1 MLKRMT
7 SSTNS
12 REASARARP
21 RSSFTG
27 RFSPFRRRTEA
38 SVLRPTISFVPKEA
52 ALARYSMWPR
62 CMMSKHP
69 LVNTTFSL
77 RNFHM
82 FRRREAFS
90 ADRAIFFSM

>member
-1 MLKRMT
+1 M
-7 SSTNS
+7 
-12 REASARARP
+12 
-21 RSSFTG
+21 
-27 RFSPFRRRTEA
+27 
-38 SVLRPTISFVPKEA
+38 LRPTISFVPKEA

-69 LVNTTFSL
+69 LVNTIFSL

-90 ADRAIFFSM
+90 ADRAIFFLLLGNYSISLDKFVC